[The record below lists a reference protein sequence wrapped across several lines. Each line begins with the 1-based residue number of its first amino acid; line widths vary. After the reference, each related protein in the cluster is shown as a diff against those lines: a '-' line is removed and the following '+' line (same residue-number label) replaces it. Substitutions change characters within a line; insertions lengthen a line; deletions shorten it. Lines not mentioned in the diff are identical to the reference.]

1 LDIKQAK
8 HVQYSDSATP
18 AGLCWKLAHTNAIC
32 LLCCHPTATETLFQ
46 GLFLS
51 SLQGFVQLGAFAAPF
66 RTIGDAKENALDGK
80 MEMNQPLVRI
90 LIGLYP

>member
-1 LDIKQAK
+1 MLEARSS
-8 HVQYSDSATP
+8 QYNAFVCCVVIP
-18 AGLCWKLAHTNAIC
+18 QRRKLCFKAC
-32 LLCCHPTATETLFQ
+32 S
-46 GLFLS
+46 FLPCK
-51 SLQGFVQLGAFAAPF
+51 GFVQLGAFAAPF